1 MPGIFRTTN
10 PLSIVVLFFYGMVLR
25 FAALLDPVVPVANP
39 SDGVL
44 YHSVIRGL
52 KAIGGSSGFIYAI
65 FAYLLVYAQALMINS
80 VFFRHRLLT
89 KPNFLPALAYVMVTA
104 LFPEWWTL
112 SSTLIVNTFIIVAW
126 NHLTALYKSPKAKQL
141 VFNAGIIIGL
151 GSFFYFPSLA
161 FVLMAIA
168 AILIM
173 RPFSLPELLLCILG
187 ATVPYY
193 FLFAWLY
200 LSGSLDIH
208 KYIPNIAISYP
219 QFQQS
224 IWAWIALLLLMVP
237 FLFSGIYIQNQILRM
252 LIQVRKNWSL
262 ILVYLLIALL
272 VPFINGSKDFE
283 YWILC
288 AVPFAAFHA
297 NVYFA
302 PQKKWLPAILHW
314 GTAAFIL
321 ALNYYVL
328 TQ

>member
-10 PLSIVVLFFYGMVLR
+10 PISIVVLFFYGMILR
-25 FAALLDPVVPVANP
+25 FAAFLQPVKPEAHP

-44 YHSVIRGL
+44 YHSLINGL
-52 KAIGGSSGFIYAI
+52 NAISGTSGILHTI
-65 FAYLLVYAQALMINS
+65 IAYLLVFAQSLMINA
-80 VFFRHRLLT
+80 VFLKHRLLN
-89 KPNFLPALAYVMVTA
+89 KPNFLPALAYVMITA

-112 SSTLIVNTFIIVAW
+112 SSTLVVNTFIIVAW
-126 NHLTALYKSPKAKQL
+126 NNLTELYKSQKGKQL

-151 GSFFYFPSLA
+151 GSFFYFPSAA
-161 FVLMAIA
+161 FILMAIA

-173 RPFSLPELLLCILG
+173 RPFSLPEILLCILG

-208 KYIPNIAISYP
+208 KYIPHLAISYP

-224 IWAWIALLLLMVP
+224 IWAWIGLLLLMVP

-252 LIQVRKNWSL
+252 LIQIRKNWSL
-262 ILVYLLIALL
+262 VLVYLLIALL
-272 VPFINGSKDFE
+272 VPFINGSKAFE
-283 YWILC
+283 YWVLC

-302 PQKKWLPAILHW
+302 PRKSWMAAILHW
-314 GTAAFIL
+314 GTAGFIL
-321 ALNYYVL
+321 ALNYYMMRH
-328 TQ
+328 

>member
-1 MPGIFRTTN
+1 
-10 PLSIVVLFFYGMVLR
+10 LS
-25 FAALLDPVVPVANP
+25 D
-39 SDGVL
+39 
-44 YHSVIRGL
+44 
-52 KAIGGSSGFIYAI
+52 
-65 FAYLLVYAQALMINS
+65 
-80 VFFRHRLLT
+80 
-89 KPNFLPALAYVMVTA
+89 
-104 LFPEWWTL
+104 
-112 SSTLIVNTFIIVAW
+112 
-126 NHLTALYKSPKAKQL
+126 LYKNSKAKQIL
-141 VFNAGIIIGL
+141 FNTGIVIGL
-151 GSFFYFPSLA
+151 SSFFYFPSIA
-161 FVLMAIA
+161 FVILILA
-168 AILIM
+168 ALIIM
-173 RPFSLPELLLCILG
+173 RPVSIPEWFIGLLG

-200 LSGSLDIH
+200 LSGNVEIK
-208 KYIPNIAISYP
+208 KYIPNISVSYP

-224 IWAWIALLLLMVP
+224 IWAWVGLLLLMLP
-237 FLFSGIYIQNQILRM
+237 FLFSGFYIQNAILRM

>member
-1 MPGIFRTTN
+1 MPGLFRTTN
-10 PLSIVVLFFYGMVLR
+10 PFSIVALFFYGILLR
-25 FAALLDPVVPVANP
+25 FAAFLHPVMPEALP

-44 YHSVIRGL
+44 YHSLIRGL
-52 KAIGGSSGFIYAI
+52 RAISGNSGVIPAI
-65 FAYLLVYAQALMINS
+65 LAYLLVFAQAVMINS
-80 VFFRHRLLT
+80 VFFKHRLLN
-89 KPNFLPALAYVMVTA
+89 KPNFLPALAYILITA
-104 LFPEWWTL
+104 LFPEWWLL
-112 SSTLIVNTFIIVAW
+112 SSTLVVNTFMIVAW
-126 NHLTALYKSPKAKQL
+126 NYLTELYKSQRAKQL

-151 GSFFYFPSLA
+151 GSFFYFPSAA
-161 FVLMAIA
+161 FIILAIA

-173 RPFSLPELLLCILG
+173 RPFSLPEILLCILG

-200 LSGSLDIH
+200 LSGSLEIG
-208 KYIPNIAISYP
+208 KYIPRLAISYP
-219 QFQQS
+219 QFQQT

-272 VPFINGSKDFE
+272 VPFINGSRAFE

-302 PQKKWLPAILHW
+302 PQKKWIATILHW

-321 ALNYYVL
+321 ALNYFVL
-328 TQ
+328 RN